1 MRKNTNPPDGV
12 WNGSIAFI
20 FLYHGR
26 PGKSRKRGEKKARHY
41 KYITF
46 SDRREI
52 AALYQANERPADI
65 AERLGVT
72 TATIYRELKRGE
84 TAGEDGAPIL
94 DRNRRRAYNPVVA
107 QQKVQASFRRWGRTP
122 ADGLQGGFDG
132 DAI

>member
-1 MRKNTNPPDGV
+1 MAVGPDP
-12 WNGSIAFI
+12 
-20 FLYHGR
+20 R
-26 PGKSRKRGEKKARHY
+26 RRGKEKQGGESMARHY

-65 AERLGVT
+65 ADRLSVT

-84 TAGEDGAPIL
+84 TVGEDGAPVL
-94 DRNRRRAYNPVVA
+94 DRNRRRAYHPVVA
-107 QQKVQASFRRWGRTP
+107 QQKVQASFRRRGRTH

-132 DAI
+132 DSV